1 MKPHLISAFVLWAAL
16 TAIGELLA
24 TLNLF
29 PVVGSKEASDFD
41 QIFRFLMYVGVPV
54 FTMVITIV
62 VYSFAAFR
70 AKGTPTEDGPAMRG
84 TGMVPRVWLVLTGSL
99 AVGVMVYPGLWG
111 LAQLQRDKGGYGWG
125 ETSSDLTLKV
135 TAFQWNW
142 SIEYPEQGIT
152 VTPAGGQELV
162 LPVDHT
168 IRFEGTALDVIHS
181 MWIPAFRMRIDVLPG
196 KTTHMEVTP
205 TKLGDFANDEAY
217 RLQCSQL
224 CGLDH
229 AKMKFPVKVVTDQE
243 FQDWVAAQKAKSG
256 K

>member
-1 MKPHLISAFVLWAAL
+1 MKPHVISAFVLWAVL
-16 TAIGELLA
+16 TAVGEVLA
-24 TLNLF
+24 SFNLF
-29 PVVGSKEASDFD
+29 PVVGSKEAEDFD
-41 QIFRFLMYVGVPV
+41 FIFRFLMYLGIPV
-54 FTMVITIV
+54 FTMVISIV
-62 VYSFAAFR
+62 AYSLFGFR
-70 AKGTPTEDGPAMRG
+70 HRGTPTEDGPAIRG
-84 TGMVPRVWLVLTGSL
+84 TGMVPRVWLAVTGGL
-99 AVGVMVYPGLWG
+99 AVFVMIYPGLWG

-125 ETSSDLTLKV
+125 ATESDITIKV
-135 TAFQWNW
+135 TGFQWNW
-142 SIEYPEQGIT
+142 SVEYPDQGIT
-152 VTPAGGQELV
+152 VTPAGGQYLV
-162 LPVDHT
+162 LPVNHT

-205 TKLGDFANDEAY
+205 DKLGDFANDEAY